1 MIDYFLILA
10 LGLLVFCRPLANMAR
25 RSRHIARFV
34 PGERPPGAKDP
45 R

>member
-10 LGLLVFCRPLANMAR
+10 LGLLVFCRPLANVAR
-25 RSRHIARFV
+25 RSRHVARFF
-34 PGERPPGAKDP
+34 PNESPPDANDS